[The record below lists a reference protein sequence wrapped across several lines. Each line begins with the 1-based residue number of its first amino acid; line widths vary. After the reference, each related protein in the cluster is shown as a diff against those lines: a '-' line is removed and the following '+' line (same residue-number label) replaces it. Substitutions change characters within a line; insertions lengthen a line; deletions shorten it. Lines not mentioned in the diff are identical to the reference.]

1 MGTVPPPKP
10 TDEHRAEAEAPEG
23 DPSEAP
29 VAQRAPGREPRK
41 SARPPAEAPPV
52 SAKSDEIE
60 NPPWTQAGIV
70 ACVGFVIGVLWP
82 RIFGVHLSQ
91 TAPGLENPT
100 PSADPS
106 AVTAVA
112 PLAPISATAA
122 AAASGAP
129 SAAPAPEGDVPTA
142 GGTTVVVGKAAV
154 LSCRTKSGDAKK
166 DGCGSVDPFADAAA
180 TRLKRL
186 ATCPAAQG
194 ANGKLSIV
202 ATVDFAG
209 KRVDVAAGRSSTVPS
224 PDRYLTCV
232 NQAFQG
238 IDLSETHDFPR
249 YVLAY
254 AVNFTAAP
262 AAAAEEPAAAKPE
275 KGGDAV
281 PENPGATPAAASPEV
296 ATSGTGEVVWNSG
309 TVRSTPTTGEIVARL
324 KKGAKVTIIGSK
336 DGSYHVK
343 YDGGEGWISR
353 EAIGK

>member
-1 MGTVPPPKP
+1 MGTVPPPQP
-10 TDEHRAEAEAPEG
+10 TDENRTEAEAVPGG

-29 VAQRAPGREPRK
+29 EAQRSPNRESRK
-41 SARPPAEAPPV
+41 SSRPRAEAPPV

-70 ACVGFVIGVLWP
+70 ACVGFVVGVLWP

-112 PLAPISATAA
+112 PLPPVSAPP
-122 AAASGAP
+122 AASGAP
-129 SAAPAPEGDVPTA
+129 SATPAADSEVPTA
-142 GGTTVVVGKAAV
+142 GGTTVVVGKAAI

-166 DGCGSVDPFADAAA
+166 DGCGTVDPFADAAA
-180 TRLKRL
+180 ARLKRL

-209 KRVDVAAGRSSTVPS
+209 KRVDVAAGRSSTVPG

-275 KGGDAV
+275 KGAEAV
-281 PENPGATPAAASPEV
+281 PENPGSAPASSGPEV
-296 ATSGTGEVVWNSG
+296 ATSGSGEVVWNSG
-309 TVRSTPTTGEIVARL
+309 TVRSVPTTGEIVARL
-324 KKGAKVTIIGSK
+324 KKGAKVTIIGAK